1 LPPRHI
7 AVNTVNHYK
16 QHHKEHQM
24 SDKEK
29 PDILTSVYGNKSP
42 RAAELGKGARD
53 LAEIRE
59 ATEAQRNAKPGEYD
73 RKR

>member
-16 QHHKEHQM
+16 QHTRNIKT

-29 PDILTSVYGNKSP
+29 PDILTSVYGNKPP
-42 RAAELGKGARD
+42 RAAEFGKGARD

-59 ATEAQRNAKPGEYD
+59 ATEASRNAKPGQYD
-73 RKR
+73 HKR